1 MNLLLRLCFLFGLV
15 ALVACARPVLP
26 DGGPKDT
33 TPPQLIVEKS
43 TPNEQVHFEKKDLA
57 FTFNEFI
64 TLDKADQQVLI
75 SPPLTMRPKIS
86 VKDKSV
92 LFRFDEKEE
101 LRPNTTYIINFGS
114 SIKDYT
120 EGNIVHDF
128 QYVFSTGDNIDSL
141 QLSANIKDAET
152 GKPADNTVLMLYRDL
167 SDSVVYKILPD
178 YAGRTDK
185 DGSVTLRYMQ
195 PGLYQAVAL
204 KDENFNYKYDLTK
217 EKAGFLRDT
226 ILLPHHG
233 KPLDMQIFGRD
244 QPVRVTA
251 VDSASNQRIRFIFEP
266 STAGIKL
273 YSLMEEPNNKIIT
286 GLKYIDV
293 YYGDTTRSINAIL
306 MRPGFEADTIRHKL
320 SGKVAA
326 RKPKVSQES
335 ADIKAPPHVPGEPVR
350 IRFNVLLAAVDT
362 STMTLM
368 TLKSKQ
374 AVPYLATIDPSDNNY
389 MLLLCNWM
397 TDSTYLLNLQQ
408 GAIRDVLGNVNDS
421 LEIQFKIT
429 DPSTLSA
436 LNIRIDSLQQDF
448 DYIIRLAKGNDIIR
462 QWTISGKDSFKAEVL
477 NLPAEA
483 YDIHIM
489 EDINKNGRIDKGNF
503 DKKEDPEKIY
513 TRKLE
518 QLRQNWTV
526 DIEVNMND
534 FKNIR

>member
-1 MNLLLRLCFLFGLV
+1 
-15 ALVACARPVLP
+15 
-26 DGGPKDT
+26 
-33 TPPQLIVEKS
+33 
-43 TPNEQVHFEKKDLA
+43 
-57 FTFNEFI
+57 
-64 TLDKADQQVLI
+64 
-75 SPPLTMRPKIS
+75 
-86 VKDKSV
+86 
-92 LFRFDEKEE
+92 
-101 LRPNTTYIINFGS
+101 
-114 SIKDYT
+114 
-120 EGNIVHDF
+120 
-128 QYVFSTGDNIDSL
+128 
-141 QLSANIKDAET
+141 
-152 GKPADNTVLMLYRDL
+152 
-167 SDSVVYKILPD
+167 
-178 YAGRTDK
+178 
-185 DGSVTLRYMQ
+185 
-195 PGLYQAVAL
+195 
-204 KDENFNYKYDLTK
+204 
-217 EKAGFLRDT
+217 
-226 ILLPHHG
+226 
-233 KPLDMQIFGRD
+233 
-244 QPVRVTA
+244 
-251 VDSASNQRIRFIFEP
+251 
-266 STAGIKL
+266 
-273 YSLMEEPNNKIIT
+273 
-286 GLKYIDV
+286 
-293 YYGDTTRSINAIL
+293 
-306 MRPGFEADTIRHKL
+306 
-320 SGKVAA
+320 
-326 RKPKVSQES
+326 
-335 ADIKAPPHVPGEPVR
+335 
-350 IRFNVLLAAVDT
+350 
-362 STMTLM
+362 MTLM

-489 EDINKNGRIDKGNF
+489 EDINKNGRVDKGNF